1 MSSELQ
7 RLATEIRGSI
17 HNIEPRSAAG
27 DDALVMVRANRSL
40 TPMLVPA
47 ELIEQAKITQECLI
61 ELTVVQPDAGT
72 PLTATGARVRSHALP
87 LPVDITTTEQ
97 CS

>member
-17 HNIEPRSAAG
+17 HSIESRSAAG
-27 DDALVMVRANRSL
+27 DDALVMVHANRSL
-40 TPMLVPA
+40 TPVLVPA
-47 ELIEQAKITQECLI
+47 ELVEQEKITQECVI

-72 PLTATGARVRSHALP
+72 PLTATDARVRSHALP
-87 LPVDITTTEQ
+87 LPVDITTMEQ
-97 CS
+97 

>member
-17 HNIEPRSAAG
+17 HSIESRSAAG
-27 DDALVMVRANRSL
+27 D
-40 TPMLVPA
+40 A
-47 ELIEQAKITQECLI
+47 ELAEQEKITQECVI

-72 PLTATGARVRSHALP
+72 PLTATDARVRSHALP
-87 LPVDITTTEQ
+87 LPVDITTMEQ
-97 CS
+97 